1 MLNWI
6 DINEIFSILL
16 DTEDNTID
24 GIKLLNAYSVNT
36 KDFIFLTA
44 ILRFFLNN
52 SEIINKTVTFT
63 STKEDYFE
71 LTNSEGRKVK
81 LLFDERFVLQFEI
94 KIEENNRYLI
104 VQTMKMIWNADSISN
119 FNNHYVEYSGQLI
132 EDDNGHYYAKNVK
145 SYNRRYS
152 CDTYVSNL
160 DYEKYLNEDIE
171 IEFTPKK
178 YEITLFEA
186 QLMLE
191 CLDKFPFKVRNN
203 E

>member
-132 EDDNGHYYAKNVK
+132 
-145 SYNRRYS
+145 
-152 CDTYVSNL
+152 
-160 DYEKYLNEDIE
+160 
-171 IEFTPKK
+171 
-178 YEITLFEA
+178 
-186 QLMLE
+186 
-191 CLDKFPFKVRNN
+191 
-203 E
+203 